1 MKPRR
6 QATLQFLT
14 HNELKSLLAKAKQ
27 RSLRD
32 FVMILLAYRHGL
44 RASEV
49 CNITRQ
55 NIDLDA
61 GNIRCERGKGSISN
75 WQQLAEDEIKA
86 LRAWLRKRPE
96 SDTDFVFISQK
107 GTPVSRSQFFRIFS
121 ELAHAIGLPPE
132 KAHPHILKHSLG
144 THLANNGVPV
154 QVIQAR
160 LGHRNISNT
169 MVYLTIS
176 SAYTD
181 RMFEGALAN
190 GAVV

>member
-1 MKPRR
+1 MFRR
-6 QATLQFLT
+6 QTTLQFLT
-14 HNELKSLLAKAKQ
+14 HNELKALLAKAKQ

-32 FVMILLAYRHGL
+32 FVMILVGYRHGL
-44 RASEV
+44 RASEI
-49 CNITRQ
+49 CNITRR
-55 NIDLDA
+55 NLDLEA

-75 WQQLAEDEIKA
+75 WQQLAQDEIKA

-107 GTPVSRSQFFRIFS
+107 GTAVSRSQFFRIFR
-121 ELAHAIGLPPE
+121 ELAHAIGLPNE

-144 THLANNGVPV
+144 THLANSGTPV

-181 RMFEGALAN
+181 RAFEAALAN